1 MQVVIREILRRAV
14 RRLGDTSLLAV
25 LVVLVVL
32 LLVCRASAEQY
43 EFGGVYRVQDVFTAY
58 CEDCYLELPPEFLAA
73 DIVLAVKT
81 DNDKTFRQAL
91 KKSARAVGWEL
102 QTKGRYFVANPIQN
116 SDNLVYL
123 SCITNEPVNVPKYL
137 YSWAV
142 KSDSIKCYLQKLE
155 QSKKDSLFKI
165 EQSNKDKLD
174 SLSKIRLPFI
184 SYKLEYY
191 SYTKNFADKLG
202 AEFGGIVAEGNLH
215 DKFKIFDDWKFYATT
230 TNDTTFTF
238 RSIDVAFDS
247 SLSVDWG
254 TEEQTLKTSYV
265 TANGIVNNDYEW
277 RKYGLLVTMQKDT
290 ARVRLSY
297 VFRDKEANISVL
309 QGQAVGNLGDTIRV
323 SGQYNTSRVVTI
335 GIPWLSSIP
344 IIKYLVSTE
353 QVLTDIKQFEL
364 YLIPKKAGTD
374 EDRQQDTTATAADTT
389 TTADTLVSR

>member
-1 MQVVIREILRRAV
+1 MQVVIREILRRMV
-14 RRLGDTSLLAV
+14 RRVGDTSLLAV
-25 LVVLVVL
+25 LVVLAVL
-32 LLVCRASAEQY
+32 LLVCRASAAQY
-43 EFGGVYRVQDVFTAY
+43 EFAGAYRVQDVFTAY

-73 DIVLAVKT
+73 DVVLAVKT

-123 SCITNEPVNVPKYL
+123 SCLTNEPVNVPKYL

-165 EQSNKDKLD
+165 EQTNKNKLD

-202 AEFGGIVAEGNLH
+202 AEFGGVVALGNLH
-215 DKFKIFDDWKFYATT
+215 DKFQIFDDWKFYAST

-374 EDRQQDTTATAADTT
+374 EYTQDTTATAADTT
-389 TTADTLVSR
+389 TTTADTLVSR

>member
-1 MQVVIREILRRAV
+1 MHLVIREILRRMV
-14 RRLGDTSLLAV
+14 RRVGDTSLLAV
-25 LVVLVVL
+25 LVVLAVL
-32 LLVCRASAEQY
+32 LLVCRASAAQY

-123 SCITNEPVNVPKYL
+123 SCLTNEPVNVPKYL

-165 EQSNKDKLD
+165 EQTNKNKLD

-202 AEFGGIVAEGNLH
+202 AEFGGVVALGNLH
-215 DKFKIFDDWKFYATT
+215 DKFQILDDWKFYAST

-364 YLIPKKAGTD
+364 YLIPTKAGT
-374 EDRQQDTTATAADTT
+374 EDAKQDTTATTADTT

>member
-1 MQVVIREILRRAV
+1 MQIVIREILRRMV
-14 RRLGDTSLLAV
+14 RRVGDTSLLAV
-25 LVVLVVL
+25 LVVLAVL
-32 LLVCRASAEQY
+32 LLVCRASAAQY

-123 SCITNEPVNVPKYL
+123 SCLTNEPVNVPKYL

-165 EQSNKDKLD
+165 EQTNKNKLD

-202 AEFGGIVAEGNLH
+202 AEFGGVVGLGNLH
-215 DKFKIFDDWKFYATT
+215 DKFQILDDWKFYAST

-364 YLIPKKAGTD
+364 YLIPQSKEKEGTEND
-374 EDRQQDTTATAADTT
+374 D
-389 TTADTLVSR
+389 

>member
-1 MQVVIREILRRAV
+1 MHLVIREILRRMV
-14 RRLGDTSLLAV
+14 RRVGDTSLLAV
-25 LVVLVVL
+25 LVVLAVL
-32 LLVCRASAEQY
+32 LLVCRASAWQY

-58 CEDCYLELPPEFLAA
+58 CEDCYLELPPEFLTA

-91 KKSARAVGWEL
+91 KKSSRAVGWEL

-123 SCITNEPVNVPKYL
+123 SCLTNEPVNVPKYL

-165 EQSNKDKLD
+165 EQINKNKLD

-202 AEFGGIVAEGNLH
+202 AEFGGVVALGNLH
-215 DKFKIFDDWKFYATT
+215 DKFQILDDWKFYAST

-238 RSIDVAFDS
+238 RSIDVSFDS

-364 YLIPKKAGTD
+364 YLIPQPKEKEGTEND
-374 EDRQQDTTATAADTT
+374 D
-389 TTADTLVSR
+389 